1 MSICIEKASNM
12 LGNGKKVFGLGQDSS
27 LYVLDAEGDVSAE
40 ERGQEKT
47 ESLSDH
53 DGLYA
58 E

>member
-12 LGNGKKVFGLGQDSS
+12 PGNGKRVFGLGQDFS
-27 LYVLDAEGDVSAE
+27 LYVWDAEGDVSAE

-47 ESLSDH
+47 ESSSDH

-58 E
+58 K